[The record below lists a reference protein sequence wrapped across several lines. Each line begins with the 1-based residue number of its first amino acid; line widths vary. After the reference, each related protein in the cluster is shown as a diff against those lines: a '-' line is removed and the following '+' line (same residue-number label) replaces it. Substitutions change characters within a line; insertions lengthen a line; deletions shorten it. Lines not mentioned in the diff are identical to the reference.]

1 MKTSSFGYI
10 LLASMALTAGC
21 ATESSHTLPVEHVT
35 STNQPYQGPRPAIAI
50 GQFQNRSHY
59 MNGLFSSGTDYLGNQ
74 AKTILASHLQ
84 ESNHFNLMDRSNLDA
99 MAQEGHFSGTQLHI
113 KGARFLVTGD
123 VTEFGR
129 KETGDQA
136 LFGMLGQGRK
146 QIAYAKVALN
156 IVNVD
161 TSEVVYTVQGAG
173 DYQLSNREIVGFG
186 GSSSYDS
193 TLNDKVLDL
202 AIREAVNR
210 LVEALDHGAWPFPS
224 K

>member
-1 MKTSSFGYI
+1 MKKIPLSFCILSS
-10 LLASMALTAGC
+10 LALTTGC
-21 ATESSHTLPVEHVT
+21 ATESSHTLSVEHVA
-35 STNQPYQGPRPAIAI
+35 SAERPYQGPRPAIAI

-99 MAQEGHFSGTQLHI
+99 MAQEGRFSGKTLHI

-136 LFGMLGQGRK
+136 LYGMLGQGRK

-156 IVNVD
+156 IVNAD

-173 DYQLSNREIVGFG
+173 DYQLSNREVIGFG

-210 LVEALDHGAWPFPS
+210 LVEAVDRGAWPFPS
-224 K
+224 